1 MGRERRFSVERGSSY
16 PGDCSHE
23 FRPVAPARRS
33 RGSFF
38 GGDGEGSESNSRHSR
53 QGAAGARR
61 NSKSG
66 QPIMTMIFR
75 KPIEGIERPQMPAD
89 VVIVGG
95 GPAGMACAL
104 RLAQLIDAH
113 NAAHPDSQLSK
124 ENIYVLEKAREIGQ
138 HCLSGALL
146 DPRSMRELLPDFE
159 KEAPL
164 DAKVDKESVYFLTEK
179 SKFKFPITPPPLR
192 DHGNYVIS
200 LNRFVKWLGSKVEE
214 TGITI
219 FTGFAG
225 SELLFEGDRVT
236 GVRTDDKGVDKEGHQ
251 KSNFEPGYDL
261 QAKIVILAEGPR
273 GSLTKQL
280 INKFDLAKNTN
291 PQTYGV
297 GVKELW
303 EVPAGRIAPGEVIY
317 TMGWPLTTK
326 EYGGAWIYGS
336 KDNVVSL
343 GFVTGLDYADPRLD
357 PQRVLQQ
364 FKRHP
369 FVAKLLEG
377 GKMIRYGAKSL
388 PYGGWWAIPP
398 VAGNGWMILGDS
410 AGFLNSARLKG
421 IHLAIKSGMLAA
433 ETAFEALK
441 KDDSSAAM
449 LGEYQK
455 KVESSWIKDELW
467 KVRNMHQGF
476 EQGLYAGMF
485 HTGLQMITGGRGLRN
500 RYPAR
505 AGHEHMH
512 KLAELPADGGAEAH
526 LLGPAKGDGRLT
538 FDKLTDL
545 YHSGTKHEEDQ
556 PSHLV
561 IDDTNI
567 CNTRCVKEY
576 GSPCQNFCPANVYE
590 MVDDASQP
598 NGKLISLNPSNCVH
612 CKTCDIADPYQI
624 ITWVPP
630 EGGGGPNYDGM

>member
-1 MGRERRFSVERGSSY
+1 MSL
-16 PGDCSHE
+16 
-23 FRPVAPARRS
+23 
-33 RGSFF
+33 
-38 GGDGEGSESNSRHSR
+38 
-53 QGAAGARR
+53 
-61 NSKSG
+61 
-66 QPIMTMIFR
+66 IFR
-75 KPIEGIERPQMPAD
+75 KRIEGVERPQMPAD

-95 GPAGMACAL
+95 GPAGMACGL
-104 RLAQLIDAH
+104 RLSQLIDAH

-124 ENIYVLEKAREIGQ
+124 ENIYVLEKAREVGQ

-146 DPRSMRELLPDFE
+146 DPRSMRELLPGFE

-164 DAKVDKESVYFLTEK
+164 DAEVTKEAVYFLTQK
-179 SKFKFPITPPPLR
+179 GKFKLPITPPFLR

-214 TGITI
+214 TGITV

-225 SELLFEGDRVT
+225 SELLFDGDRVT

-261 QAKIVILAEGPR
+261 QAKVVILAEGPR

-280 INKFDLAKNTN
+280 ISKFDLAKNAN

-303 EVPAGRIAPGEVIY
+303 EVPAGRIAAGEVIY

-357 PQRVLQQ
+357 PQRVLQE

-377 GKMIRYGAKSL
+377 GKMIRYGAKSM

-433 ETAFEALK
+433 ETAFEALT
-441 KDDSSAAM
+441 KDDSSTAT
-449 LGEYQK
+449 LGGFQK
-455 KVESSWIKDELW
+455 KVESSWIKEELW
-467 KVRNMHQGF
+467 KVRNLHQGF
-476 EQGLYAGMF
+476 EHGMFAGMF
-485 HTGLQMITGGRGLRN
+485 HTGLQMMTGGRGLRN
-500 RYPAR
+500 RYPAK
-505 AGHEHMH
+505 AGYEHMR
-512 KLAELPADGGAEAH
+512 KLADLPADGGPEAH
-526 LLGPAKGDGRLT
+526 MLGPAKGDGKLT
-538 FDKLTDL
+538 FNKLTDL

-556 PSHLV
+556 PAHLV
-561 IDDTNI
+561 IHDTDI
-567 CNTRCVKEY
+567 CNTRCVKEF

-598 NGKLISLNPSNCVH
+598 HGKRISLNPSNCVH